1 MDTDVQRRDRDL
13 KIRVKRELGKI
24 RPTLKRDGG
33 DVKFVTVSR
42 DGVVKVRMLGACS
55 HCPGAAMTVKRVIE
69 RRLKKAIPEVRK
81 VISI

>member
-1 MDTDVQRRDRDL
+1 MQRRNKDL
-13 KIRVKRELGKI
+13 KTRVKRELGKI

-33 DVKFVTVSR
+33 DVKFVSVSH

-55 HCPGAAMTVKRVIE
+55 HCPGAAMTIKGVIE
-69 RRLKKAIPEVRK
+69 RRLKKAIPEVKK

>member
-1 MDTDVQRRDRDL
+1 MGTNVQRRDRDL
-13 KIRVKRELGKI
+13 KIREKRELGKI
-24 RPTLKRDGG
+24 RPTLMRDGG

-55 HCPGAAMTVKRVIE
+55 HCPGAAVTVKRVIE

>member
-1 MDTDVQRRDRDL
+1 MQHRDRDL
-13 KIRVKRELGKI
+13 KSRVKRELGKI

-33 DVKFVTVSR
+33 DVKFVSVSN

-55 HCPGAAMTVKRVIE
+55 HCPAAAMTVKGIIE
-69 RRLKKAIPEVRK
+69 RRLKKAIPEVKK